1 MLLQIIVNNILES
14 IYVLQILF
22 DIDYHAFV
30 RSLYFFEKF
39 QGTIFVLLILIEMVY
54 IKFWLQFVRQ
64 RMVSMDDSYIV
75 TCLTAQNLM
84 LSSLFSLTMVRAG
97 KWLEFG
103 TLPLVPEVAHK

>member
-14 IYVLQILF
+14 IYVLQIIF

-39 QGTIFVLLILIEMVY
+39 QGTIFGLLTLIEIVY
-54 IKFWLQFVRQ
+54 IKFWLKARQ

-103 TLPLVPEVAHK
+103 TLPLVPEVANK